1 MILSEVKRHL
11 SKKREN
17 LTMEKKATN
26 NLKMKELLQEL
37 KMEGRTLEDFILE
50 LQEDNMT
57 LEEFLNPDNEI
68 REWVTAADGTSVILP
83 RSLVSGFLEE
93 HGGSQK

>member
-37 KMEGRTLEDFILE
+37 KMEGRTLEDFIVKCVE
-50 LQEDNMT
+50 L
-57 LEEFLNPDNEI
+57 
-68 REWVTAADGTSVILP
+68 
-83 RSLVSGFLEE
+83 
-93 HGGSQK
+93 